1 MRCHRCRRQLL
12 RPTPDGYGPRCRA
25 RLRREPLLPGVRQVP
40 VLPAKTEEQTE
51 LEILRAQVRP
61 SIAPLESAAE
71 NPGVGSRT

>member
-1 MRCHRCRRQLL
+1 
-12 RPTPDGYGPRCRA
+12 
-25 RLRREPLLPGVRQVP
+25 VRQVP